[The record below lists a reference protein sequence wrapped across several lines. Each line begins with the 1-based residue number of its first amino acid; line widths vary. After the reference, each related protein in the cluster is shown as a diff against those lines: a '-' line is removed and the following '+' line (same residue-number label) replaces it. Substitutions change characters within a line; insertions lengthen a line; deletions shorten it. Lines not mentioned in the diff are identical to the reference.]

1 CVRLEIESSG
11 YWWTMRVW

>member
-1 CVRLEIESSG
+1 CVRMEIETSG